1 MTTTI
6 TAYRTDTPT
15 GRDGFAQLLR
25 GEWTKFRTVRGWLIA
40 TAAAAVVMVLL
51 GVFTGAASHETIQ
64 TSPDAPAVAGHPYVP
79 IGPGGEAVSDS
90 FYFVHQPLDG
100 AGSITAKVSSL
111 TARSAQLG
119 QGSANQTSPAGTTGG
134 VQPWTKAGLIIKEGT
149 SQGSAYAAIM
159 VTGSHGVRMQYNYTG
174 DIAGPTET
182 VSTTSPQWLRLT
194 RAGDTITG
202 YASTDGTTWTTV
214 GAIHLTALPTTVQAG
229 PFVAS
234 PDKRTSTQQLGG
246 GSSTGQPVVATA
258 TFDGLALQGQWPTSS
273 WTGTAVGASPQ
284 GAGGLP
290 AAAAGGFQ
298 TAGGAYTVSGSGDI
312 APDAGQ
318 SGSGIGQ
325 VLVGG
330 FAALIVMIVLGVLF
344 ITTEYRR
351 GLIRTSLTVSPRRG
365 RVLLAKATVIG
376 AVTFVTALV
385 GAAIAVPISEHIL
398 RANGNFINPI
408 TALTEIRVIA
418 GTAAVLAV
426 GAVLGLAVGTI
437 LRRSAA
443 AITAVVA
450 LVVLPY
456 ILATSGAL
464 SAGASQWLLRVS
476 PAAGFAIQQSIP
488 AYPQVD
494 LAYTPVTGFYPLAP
508 WAGFAVLCAWAA
520 LALGVAIY
528 LLRRRD
534 A

>member
-51 GVFTGAASHETIQ
+51 GVFTGAASHSTIQ

-79 IGPGGEAVSDS
+79 IGPDGEAVSDS

-119 QGSANQTSPAGTTGG
+119 QGSANQTSPAGATGG
-134 VQPWTKAGLIIKEGT
+134 VQPWTKAGLIIKANT

-182 VSTTSPQWLRLT
+182 ISTTSPQWLRLT

-214 GAIHLTALPTTVQAG
+214 GAIHLTSLPTTAQAG

-234 PDKRTSTQQLGG
+234 PDKRTFNQQLGG
-246 GSSTGQPVVATA
+246 GSSTGGPTIATA
-258 TFDGLALQGQWPTSS
+258 TFGALDLQGQRPTSS
-273 WTGTAVGASPQ
+273 WTGTAVAASPL

-290 AAAAGGFQ
+290 AALVGGFH

-318 SGSGIGQ
+318 SGSAIGQ

-385 GAAIAVPISEHIL
+385 GAAIAVPISERIL

-418 GTAAVLAV
+418 GTAALLAV
-426 GAVLGLAVGTI
+426 ATVLGLAVGTI

-443 AITAVVA
+443 AITAVLA

-494 LAYTPVTGFYPLAP
+494 LAYTPTAGFYPLAP
-508 WAGFAVLCAWAA
+508 WVGFAVLCAWAA